1 MNNKIIRVQEII
13 FDQLNRLSDENL
25 MRSGYGKREI
35 ERSNVI
41 SNNAQT
47 FIKVVNLNLKIQEV
61 ARRNQTQNRNLLQ
74 ELNLIENN
82 NEEETEEE

>member
-13 FDQLNRLSDENL
+13 FDQLNRLSDEDL

-61 ARRNQTQNRNLLQ
+61 AKRNQTQNRNLLK
-74 ELNLIENN
+74 ELDLID
-82 NEEETEEE
+82 EEED

>member
-1 MNNKIIRVQEII
+1 MNNKIIKVQEII

-47 FIKVVNLNLKIQEV
+47 FIKIVNLNLKIQEV
-61 ARRNQTQNRNLLQ
+61 SKRNQTQNTNLLR
-74 ELNLIENN
+74 ELNLIE
-82 NEEETEEE
+82 EETDEE

>member
-1 MNNKIIRVQEII
+1 MNNKLIRVQEII

-25 MRSGYGKREI
+25 MRSGFGKREI

-74 ELNLIENN
+74 ELDLIDNN
-82 NEEETEEE
+82 NEEETSEE

>member
-61 ARRNQTQNRNLLQ
+61 ARRNQTQNTNLLQ
-74 ELNLIENN
+74 ELNLIE
-82 NEEETEEE
+82 EEETDEE

>member
-13 FDQLNRLSDENL
+13 FDQLNRLSDEDL

-47 FIKVVNLNLKIQEV
+47 FIKIVNLNLKIQEV
-61 ARRNQTQNRNLLQ
+61 AKRNQTQNRNLLQ
-74 ELNLIENN
+74 ELDLID
-82 NEEETEEE
+82 EEED

>member
-1 MNNKIIRVQEII
+1 MDNKIIRVQEII

-47 FIKVVNLNLKIQEV
+47 FIKIVNLNLKIQEV

-74 ELNLIENN
+74 ELDLI
-82 NEEETEEE
+82 EEETDEE

>member
-13 FDQLNRLSDENL
+13 FDQLNRLSDEEL
-25 MRSGYGKREI
+25 MKSGMGKREI

-47 FIKVVNLNLKIQEV
+47 FIKVVNLGLKIQEV
-61 ARRNQTQNRNLLQ
+61 AKRNGTQHQKLLE
-74 ELNLIENN
+74 ELDLVDSE
-82 NEEETEEE
+82 

>member
-13 FDQLNRLSDENL
+13 FDQLNRLNDENL

-61 ARRNQTQNRNLLQ
+61 AKRNQTQNRNLLK
-74 ELNLIENN
+74 ELDLID
-82 NEEETEEE
+82 EEED

>member
-13 FDQLNRLSDENL
+13 FDQLNRLSDEDL

-61 ARRNQTQNRNLLQ
+61 AKRNQTQNRNLLQ
-74 ELNLIENN
+74 ELDLID
-82 NEEETEEE
+82 EEED